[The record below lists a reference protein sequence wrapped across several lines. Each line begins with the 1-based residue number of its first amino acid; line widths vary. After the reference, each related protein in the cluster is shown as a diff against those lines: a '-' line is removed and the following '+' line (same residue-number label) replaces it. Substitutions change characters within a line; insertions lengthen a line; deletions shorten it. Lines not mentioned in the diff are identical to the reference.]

1 MSDLATRA
9 VTEDPTSVV
18 PLTGAEMPR
27 DVYGLWD
34 TAGIHPA
41 RPEAPCARVDQG
53 ARWGDEDGDERHG

>member
-9 VTEDPTSVV
+9 ATEDLASAV
-18 PLTGAEMPR
+18 PVTGAETPR
-27 DVYGLWD
+27 NVYGFWD

-41 RPEAPCARVDQG
+41 RPEALCARVDQG